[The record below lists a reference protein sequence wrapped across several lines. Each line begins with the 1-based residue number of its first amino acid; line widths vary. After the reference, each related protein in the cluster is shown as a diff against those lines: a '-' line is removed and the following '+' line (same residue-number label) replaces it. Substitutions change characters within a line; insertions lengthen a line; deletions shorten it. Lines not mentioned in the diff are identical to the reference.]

1 MDQVIEFLHLIDG
14 PELWRENG
22 KSLIQIFYQ
31 KSVGSADDAQ
41 TESQFVLVD
50 FDGRFLARLDFANGR
65 VGQRLVRHLDN

>member
-1 MDQVIEFLHLIDG
+1 M
-14 PELWRENG
+14 G
-22 KSLIQIFYQ
+22 KVSFKFFYQ

-50 FDGRFLARLDFANGR
+50 FDGRLLARLDFANGG